1 MKPKPNTTLVEY
13 LTSWSRGPPGT
24 AGAHRGRLTDRPV
37 REGRIIIFVRKTLT
51 AGFRIDVD
59 RFRTCFPSSPSSP
72 SSGKLTLLPLTP

>member
-51 AGFRIDVD
+51 AGFAPASPPPRLRPPPGSS
-59 RFRTCFPSSPSSP
+59 RFFRS
-72 SSGKLTLLPLTP
+72 LPVP